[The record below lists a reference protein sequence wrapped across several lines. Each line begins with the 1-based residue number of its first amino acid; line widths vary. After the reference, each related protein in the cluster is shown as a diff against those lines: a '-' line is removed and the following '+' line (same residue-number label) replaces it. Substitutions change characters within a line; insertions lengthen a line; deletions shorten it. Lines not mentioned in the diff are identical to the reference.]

1 MPCRTRMRRPR
12 FRAKNLSAFTRSS
25 TARGS
30 SMRANSP
37 CEMMPSR
44 QRPSSAPRKWTRF
57 RSSIPAGNDDRMRM
71 FTKELVDL
79 QRDVI
84 FAISTPSTA
93 ALRRE
98 TQTIPIIFVLV
109 ADPVFRCA
117 LARPGATLTG
127 FIYTEAG
134 VADEWLLN
142 ERHFPFRED
151 HITSSHG
158 IPSRSVVSVVP
169 TVPTICGV
177 PRARPSRGRSINTA
191 VSTSSCAK

>member
-1 MPCRTRMRRPR
+1 MQ
-12 FRAKNLSAFTRSS
+12 
-25 TARGS
+25 
-30 SMRANSP
+30 ANSP

-57 RSSIPAGNDDRMRM
+57 RSSIPAGNDDGMRM

-84 FAISTPSTA
+84 FASSTPSTA

-98 TQTIPIIFVLV
+98 TQMIPIIFVLV

-134 VADEWLLN
+134 VADEWLELLT
-142 ERHFPFRED
+142 D
-151 HITSSHG
+151 
-158 IPSRSVVSVVP
+158 
-169 TVPTICGV
+169 
-177 PRARPSRGRSINTA
+177 RAPCIGQ
-191 VSTSSCAK
+191 